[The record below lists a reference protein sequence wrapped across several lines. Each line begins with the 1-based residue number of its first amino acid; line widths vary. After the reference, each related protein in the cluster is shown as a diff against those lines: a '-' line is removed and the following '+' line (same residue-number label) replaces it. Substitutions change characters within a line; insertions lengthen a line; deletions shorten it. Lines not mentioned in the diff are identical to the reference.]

1 MRHQTTDTLLS
12 LAHVILSEAKP
23 ALSTVE
29 GNLTLDDNL
38 MAFGSV
44 RRKGALPST
53 IGG

>member
-1 MRHQTTDTLLS
+1 MRHQTTDILLS
-12 LAHVILSEAKP
+12 LAHVILSEAK
-23 ALSTVE
+23 
-29 GNLTLDDNL
+29 NLTLGDSL